1 MCVVSMVGDHYNQKW
16 NEPVYKDLIDRITT
30 TKTGTNTLATYMNWN
45 LVTREEFD
53 SLKKEVEEM
62 KELLKR
68 AVEYDERNNE
78 PHCEIEEKV
87 EVLKKVA
94 ELLEVNLDDI
104 FRK

>member
-16 NEPVYKDLIDRITT
+16 SEPPYRDLIGRLTPTRKAI
-30 TKTGTNTLATYMNWN
+30 GSSSTYSWN

-94 ELLEVNLDDI
+94 ELLGVDLDSI
-104 FRK
+104 FKK

>member
-1 MCVVSMVGDHYNQKW
+1 
-16 NEPVYKDLIDRITT
+16 
-30 TKTGTNTLATYMNWN
+30 
-45 LVTREEFD
+45 
-53 SLKKEVEEM
+53 LKKEVEEM

-94 ELLEVNLDDI
+94 ELLGVDLDSI
-104 FRK
+104 FKK

>member
-16 NEPVYKDLIDRITT
+16 NEPVYRSLIDRIQI
-30 TKTGTNTLATYMNWN
+30 TGTNPTVASYNFN
-45 LVTREEFD
+45 LVTKQEFD

>member
-16 NEPVYKDLIDRITT
+16 NEPFYRDLIDRIQI
-30 TKTGTNTLATYMNWN
+30 KGTNPITTYMNWD